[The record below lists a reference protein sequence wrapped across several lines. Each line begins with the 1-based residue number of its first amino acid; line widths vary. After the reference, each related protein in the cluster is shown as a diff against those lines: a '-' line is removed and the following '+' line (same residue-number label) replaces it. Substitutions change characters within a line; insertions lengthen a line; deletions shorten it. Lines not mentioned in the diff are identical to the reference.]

1 MSQLHATQNVIKNKG
16 SSQLELHA
24 ICNYEKSYEII
35 YETPP
40 LAIRRTKHGK
50 HPMSKRRVGAK
61 MMGS

>member
-16 SSQLELHA
+16 SSQLELH
-24 ICNYEKSYEII
+24 NLQDVMKS

-40 LAIRRTKHGK
+40 SATRRTKHWQASNVE
-50 HPMSKRRVGAK
+50 MQVGAK